1 MRAVMDDSFPLR
13 SPRAGA
19 LEMNPAL
26 PVPSSGLQ
34 DQQLLLSAHKQF
46 FGCGA
51 CRDGAHCQSPSIV
64 ALPGW
69 DHRQRGQG

>member
-1 MRAVMDDSFPLR
+1 
-13 SPRAGA
+13 
-19 LEMNPAL
+19 MNPAL

-64 ALPGW
+64 ALPEW